1 VVVNGRRGAPTPAL
15 VVPDEMSWTMWG
27 LDPQR
32 LGVVPVSTA
41 EHARAMLAPTHVPA
55 ALVEA
60 VVAEWRRIPA
70 RAHATAQPG
79 APLRGVPL
87 EEALGDAGAHDGH
100 HTPASQEHQHHPDAD
115 DADELVH
122 AGHAQHGGHGMHVG
136 HAMHPGHSAD
146 EHDAASREMGDHGGH
161 AGDGAHAEHGAHEEH
176 GGQDEHGAHGAHEAH
191 DGHESHASHGEHGGH
206 GGHDHHDM
214 MAIVGDPSRDG
225 LVMESIEFAFGPLS
239 GVLPGGVVAEVAL
252 DGDVV
257 ERCEVRAMLAAGR
270 DGDPQLPDP
279 LSPVAWRVAGL
290 VATEV
295 ASEAIADLRAQ
306 WSRVAALE
314 AERALSHLAW
324 LRSFARLLG
333 WPQLV
338 GAAQAALAPLASGRR
353 LPGEPPAAEQLE
365 AAAQAIG
372 PAIRLVMGRRFER
385 RLTGRGALAGAQSG
399 LAGVNARAAGAPR
412 DARGD
417 DPLYAELGFVPTVS
431 DGADA
436 LARAGG
442 RVAEARAALDLA
454 TRALERAQAART
466 RAPGVALGLANAG
479 GASIEG
485 PRGPVLASRSAPA
498 AKLRVAAP
506 GAGAARAAAGGAAVG
521 QEWSAALVTL
531 ASFDLSP
538 WAVGDE

>member
-1 VVVNGRRGAPTPAL
+1 VVVNGRRALTPAL

-27 LDPQR
+27 VDPQR
-32 LGVVPVSTA
+32 LGVVPVSSA
-41 EHARAMLAPTHVPA
+41 EHARTMLAPTQVPA
-55 ALVEA
+55 ALAEA
-60 VVAEWRRIPA
+60 VAAESRRIPA
-70 RAHATAQPG
+70 CPHPTAQPG

-87 EEALGDAGAHDGH
+87 EEALGDAGAHEGD
-100 HTPASQEHQHHPDAD
+100 HTSASPEHQHHQEAD
-115 DADELVH
+115 DADALAH
-122 AGHAQHGGHGMHVG
+122 AGHAQHSGHGMHGG
-136 HAMHPGHSAD
+136 HAMHAGHSAD

-161 AGDGAHAEHGAHEEH
+161 AGDGTHGAHEEH
-176 GGQDEHGAHGAHEAH
+176 GEHGGEGQHSAHGAHEAN
-191 DGHESHASHGEHGGH
+191 DGHESHASHGGHGGH
-206 GGHDHHDM
+206 AGHDHHDM

-239 GVLPGGVVAEVAL
+239 GVLPGGVVAEVVL

-353 LPGEPPAAEQLE
+353 LPGEPPAAEHLE
-365 AAAQAIG
+365 AVAQAIG

-385 RLTGRGALAGAQSG
+385 RLTGRGALASAQSG

-431 DGADA
+431 DGGDA
-436 LARAGG
+436 LARAGS

-454 TRALERAQAART
+454 RRALERAQAART
-466 RAPGVALGLANAG
+466 RAPGVPLGLANAG